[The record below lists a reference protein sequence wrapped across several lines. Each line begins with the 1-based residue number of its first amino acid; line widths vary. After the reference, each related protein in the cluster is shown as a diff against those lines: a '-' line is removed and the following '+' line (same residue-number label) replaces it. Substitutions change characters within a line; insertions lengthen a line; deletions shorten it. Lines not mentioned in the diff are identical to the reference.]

1 MNVAIVKY
9 NAGNVVSVENA
20 LRVLGVESTITDDA
34 STIISADRVIFPGV
48 GEASSAMDHLRQN
61 GLTKVIKQLKQ
72 PVLAICLGMQLLTEF
87 SDENDTA
94 CLGIAEGHV
103 RRFSTGDLKVPHM
116 GWNNIHDLKSPIF
129 QGVDDGSR
137 VYFVH
142 SFYLSKAPHT
152 VATSSHGTEFS
163 AAIQINNFF
172 GVQFHPEKSGEV
184 GSKILENFINL

>member
-20 LRVLGVESTITDDA
+20 LRVLGVESTITNDA
-34 STIISADRVIFPGV
+34 DTISSADSVIFPGV

-61 GLTKVIKQLKQ
+61 GLTEVIKDLKQ

-87 SDENDTA
+87 SDENETA
-94 CLGIAEGHV
+94 CLGISEGHV
-103 RRFSTGDLKVPHM
+103 RRFSTADLKVPHM
-116 GWNNIHDLKSPIF
+116 GWNNIHDLNSPIF
-129 QGVDDGSR
+129 KGVADGSR

-142 SFYLSKAPHT
+142 SFYLGKEPHT
-152 VATSSHGTEFS
+152 IATSSYGTEFS
-163 AAIQINNFF
+163 AAIEIDNFY
-172 GVQFHPEKSGEV
+172 GVQFHPEKSGTV